1 MEEQKEPIVT
11 VNKVLGIIIAVFS
24 FLAVL
29 SLIWA
34 QWRAFQS
41 CLTVILFGVL
51 AVLFIPD
58 DK

>member
-34 QWRAFQS
+34 QWRALQS